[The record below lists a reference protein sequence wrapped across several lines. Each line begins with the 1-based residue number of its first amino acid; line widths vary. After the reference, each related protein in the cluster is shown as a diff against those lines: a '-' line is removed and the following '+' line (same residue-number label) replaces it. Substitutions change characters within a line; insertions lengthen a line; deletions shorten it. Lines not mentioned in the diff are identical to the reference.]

1 MVRRKARRLLPLT
14 RKKLRWVG
22 VAICSACLVLGL
34 SLGQRPAHSNLPSIN
49 QLTINAPTTPRPR
62 LANNPTQLVEQGK
75 AFYQGGQYAAAADAW
90 SKAVQGYKD
99 QPLNQAIVLNQLS
112 LAQQELG
119 QWLQAQESLRQS
131 LEIVG
136 DPPAP
141 GNLSI
146 YAQALNAQGTLKLS
160 QGDPKSALDTWGKTA
175 EVYAQL
181 NDEIGRIG
189 SLINQAQA
197 QQVMGLYLQS
207 RKTLEKVTA
216 ELDQQPNPEIRAT
229 GYRSLGNVL
238 RLVGDL
244 EEAERSLLLSLQN
257 AEATDAPQEVSMTQ
271 LSLGNTARAR
281 KSFDLAIDY
290 YQKASQSPIPSTQQ
304 QARLN
309 LLSVLSEKQDWS
321 QAQQLWPQ
329 IDTELSGQPPSRRNI
344 YSKVNLVKSLVK
356 LNQESPSKT
365 PSIPDIANITAKA
378 VQQSYDIDDPR
389 AQAYALGNLGNLY
402 ELDEQWSEARK
413 LTEQA
418 LFIAQA
424 NNASEISYQWQ
435 WQLGRIMD
443 AQKQTDQATSA
454 YQGAFQT
461 LEYLRKD
468 LVATNPEAQFS
479 FRESVEPVYRE
490 LVDLLLRADNPSQE
504 NLKQARAVME
514 SLQLT
519 ELDNFFRSACL
530 DGQIISI
537 EDIDQQ
543 SAAVVYPILLKDRI
557 ELITSLPQQED
568 LKHQTI
574 PIPQSEVE
582 ETIKLFREEI
592 EKPYTFIESKEL
604 GQVVYNWLIQPLQA
618 ELEESQADTLVFVL
632 DGALR
637 NLPLAALYDGEK
649 YLIEEYALALAPG
662 MQLINTE
669 PLQGREL
676 QVIAAG
682 ISEQRPPYPRI
693 QFVEQELDKISR
705 LVTSEVLL
713 NRDFT
718 STALRE
724 QIQSLPYPIV
734 HLATHGKFS
743 SEAEKTFLLA
753 WDKEI
758 NVTQLNEL
766 LRSSEQVR
774 PEPIELLV
782 LSACETAAG
791 DDRAA
796 LGLAGVSVQAGA
808 RSTLASLWSLD
819 DQSTASIIGEFYE
832 HLVQADTSK
841 AKALQKAQVAMISD
855 PDFRHP
861 AYWSAFVLVGNWL

>member
-1 MVRRKARRLLPLT
+1 MVRRKTRRLLPLS
-14 RKKLRWVG
+14 RRRLRLFG
-22 VAICSACLVLGL
+22 VALCSACLVLGL
-34 SLGQRPAHSNLPSIN
+34 SLGQRPAHSTLPPAN
-49 QLTINAPTTPRPR
+49 QLTINAPTAPRQR
-62 LANNPTQLVEQGK
+62 LANNPAQLVEQGK

-90 SKAVQGYKD
+90 SQAAQSYKD

-119 QWLQAQESLRQS
+119 QWLKAQDSIRQS

-141 GNLSI
+141 QNLSI
-146 YAQALNAQGTLKLS
+146 YAQALNTQGSLNLF

-175 EVYAQL
+175 EIYAQL
-181 NDEIGRIG
+181 GDEIGRIG

-207 RKTLEKVTA
+207 RKNLEKVTA
-216 ELDQQPNPEIRAT
+216 ELDQQTDPAIRAT

-244 EEAERSLLLSLQN
+244 EEAEKSLLLSLQN
-257 AEATDAPQEVSMTQ
+257 AEATDAPQEVGMTQ
-271 LSLGNTARAR
+271 LSLGNTARAQ
-281 KSFDLAIDY
+281 KSYDLAIDY
-290 YQKASQSPIPSTQQ
+290 YQKAAQSPIPSTQQ

-309 LLSVLSEKQDWS
+309 LLSVLIEKKDWS

-329 IDTELSGQPPSRRNI
+329 IETELSGQPPSRRNI
-344 YSKVNLVKSLVK
+344 YSKVNLVKSLVN
-356 LNQESPSKT
+356 LNQDSPSQT
-365 PSIPDIANITAKA
+365 PTIPDIAEITAKA

-389 AQAYALGNLGNLY
+389 AQAYALGNLGHLY

-443 AQKQTDQATSA
+443 AQMEIDQATSA
-454 YQGAFQT
+454 YQGAYQT

-490 LVDLLLRADNPSQE
+490 LVDLLLRDKDPSQD
-504 NLKQARAVME
+504 NIKQARAVME

-568 LKHQTI
+568 LQHQSI
-574 PIPQSEVE
+574 PIPQAEVE
-582 ETIKLFREEI
+582 KTIQLFREEI

-618 ELEESQADTLVFVL
+618 GIEESQADTLVFVL

-637 NLPLAALYDGEK
+637 NLPLAALYDGEN
-649 YLIEEYALALAPG
+649 YLIEKYALALAPG

-669 PLQGREL
+669 PLQGREI

-682 ISEQRPPYPRI
+682 ISDERFPYPALK
-693 QFVEQELDKISR
+693 FVKTELDKISR

-758 NVTQLNEL
+758 NVNQLNEL

-819 DQSTASIIGEFYE
+819 DQSTASIIGEFYDQ
-832 HLVQADTSK
+832 LVKADTSK
-841 AKALQKAQVAMISD
+841 AKALQKAQVAMIQD

-861 AYWSAFVLVGNWL
+861 AHWSAFVLVGNWL

>member
-1 MVRRKARRLLPLT
+1 MARRKARRLLPLT
-14 RKKLRWVG
+14 RKRLRWMG
-22 VAICSACLVLGL
+22 VALCSACLVLGL
-34 SLGQRPAHSNLPSIN
+34 SLGQRPALSNLPAAN
-49 QLTINAPTTPRPR
+49 QLTINAPTAPRQR
-62 LANNPTQLVEQGK
+62 LANNPAQLLEQGK

-90 SKAVQGYKD
+90 SQAVQGYKG
-99 QPLNQAIVLNQLS
+99 QPLNQAIVFNQLS

-141 GNLSI
+141 ENLSI
-146 YAQALNAQGTLKLS
+146 YAQALNAQGSLNLS

-309 LLSVLSEKQDWS
+309 LLSVLIDKQDWS
-321 QAQQLWPQ
+321 QAQHLWPQ
-329 IDTELSGQPPSRRNI
+329 IETELSGQPPSRRNI

-356 LNQESPSKT
+356 LNQESSSKT

-490 LVDLLLRADNPSQE
+490 LVDLLLRGDNPSQE

-543 SAAVVYPILLKDRI
+543 SAAVVYPILLKDRV

-592 EKPYTFIESKEL
+592 EKPYTHIETKEL

-618 ELEESQADTLVFVL
+618 GLEASQADTLVFVL

-637 NLPLAALYDGEK
+637 NLPLAALYDGNN
-649 YLIEEYALALAPG
+649 YLIEKYALALAPG

-682 ISEQRPPYPRI
+682 ISEERFPYPALK
-693 QFVEQELDKISR
+693 FVKQELEKISQ

-713 NRDFT
+713 DRDFT
-718 STALRE
+718 SAALRE

-774 PEPIELLV
+774 PEPIELLI

-819 DQSTASIIGEFYE
+819 DQSTASIIGEFYDQ
-832 HLVQADTSK
+832 LVQADTSK
-841 AKALQKAQVAMISD
+841 AKALQKAQVAMIKD

-861 AYWSAFVLVGNWL
+861 AHWSAFVLVGNWL

>member
-1 MVRRKARRLLPLT
+1 MLRRKARRLLPLT
-14 RKKLRWVG
+14 RKRLRWVG
-22 VAICSACLVLGL
+22 VALCSACLVLGL
-34 SLGQRPAHSNLPSIN
+34 SLGQRPAHSTLLAN
-49 QLTINAPTTPRPR
+49 QLTSSTPAASSQRF
-62 LANNPTQLVEQGK
+62 ANNPAQLVEQGK
-75 AFYQGGQYAAAADAW
+75 AFYQGGQYAAAAEAW
-90 SKAVQGYKD
+90 SQAAQGYKS

-119 QWLQAQESLRQS
+119 QWLKAQDSLRQS

-136 DPPAP
+136 APPAP
-141 GNLSI
+141 ENLSI
-146 YAQALNAQGTLKLS
+146 YAQALNAQGSLNLS
-160 QGDPKSALDTWGKTA
+160 QGDPKSAMDTWGETA
-175 EVYAQL
+175 EIYAQL
-181 NDEIGRIG
+181 GDEIGRIG

-197 QQVMGLYLQS
+197 QQVMGLYLKS

-216 ELDQQPNPEIRAT
+216 ELDQQANPEIRAT

-257 AEATDAPQEVSMTQ
+257 AEVTDAPQEVSMTQ

-309 LLSVLSEKQDWS
+309 LLSVLIEKQDWP

-443 AQKQTDQATSA
+443 AQKQTEQATSA
-454 YQGAFQT
+454 YQGAYQT

-490 LVDLLLRADNPSQE
+490 LVDLLLRGDNPSQE
-504 NLKQARAVME
+504 NLNQARAVME

-557 ELITSLPQQED
+557 ELITSLPQQKD
-568 LKHQTI
+568 LKHQSI
-574 PIPQSEVE
+574 PIPQAEVE
-582 ETIKLFREEI
+582 KTIQLFREEI

-604 GQVVYNWLIQPLQA
+604 GQIVYNWLIQPLQSG
-618 ELEESQADTLVFVL
+618 LEESQADTLVFVL

-637 NLPLAALYDGEK
+637 NLPLAALYDSEN
-649 YLIEEYALALAPG
+649 YLIEKYALALAPG

-682 ISEQRPPYPRI
+682 ISEARGFYPPLEN
-693 QFVEQELDKISR
+693 VKKELDKISR
-705 LVTSEVLL
+705 LVTSTVLL

-718 STALRE
+718 STSLRE

-743 SEAEKTFLLA
+743 SEAEKTILLA

-758 NVTQLNEL
+758 NVNQLNEL

-819 DQSTASIIGEFYE
+819 DESTASLIGEFYDE
-832 HLVQADTSK
+832 LVQSKVSK
-841 AKALQKAQVAMISD
+841 AKALQKAQVAMIQD

-861 AYWSAFVLVGNWL
+861 AHWSAFVLVGNWL

>member
-1 MVRRKARRLLPLT
+1 MAQRLLPLS
-14 RKKLRWVG
+14 RKRLRWAG
-22 VAICSACLVLGL
+22 VALCSACLVLGL
-34 SLGQRPAHSNLPSIN
+34 SFGQRPAHPTLPSTS
-49 QLTINAPTTPRPR
+49 QLTISAPAAPRKR
-62 LANNPTQLVEQGK
+62 LASNPAQLIEQGK
-75 AFYQGGQYAAAADAW
+75 VFYQGGQYAAAAEAW
-90 SKAVQGYKD
+90 SQAAKGYKN

-141 GNLSI
+141 ENLSI
-146 YAQALNAQGTLKLS
+146 YAQALNAQGSLNLS

-181 NDEIGRIG
+181 DDEIGRIG

-309 LLSVLSEKQDWS
+309 LLSVLIEKQDWS

-329 IDTELSGQPPSRRNI
+329 IETELSGQPPSRRNI

>member
-1 MVRRKARRLLPLT
+1 MVRRKARRLLSLS
-14 RKKLRWVG
+14 RKSLRLAG
-22 VAICSACLVLGL
+22 VALCSACLVLGL
-34 SLGQRPAHSNLPSIN
+34 SFGQRPAHSTLPSANRLKIS
-49 QLTINAPTTPRPR
+49 APSAPRQR
-62 LANNPTQLVEQGK
+62 LANNPAQLVEQGK
-75 AFYQGGQYAAAADAW
+75 AFYQGGQYAAAAEAW
-90 SKAVQGYKD
+90 SQAAQGYKG
-99 QPLNQAIVLNQLS
+99 QPLNQAIALNQLS

-119 QWLQAQESLRQS
+119 QWLKAQESIRQS

-136 DPPAP
+136 DPPASEH
-141 GNLSI
+141 LSI
-146 YAQALNAQGTLKLS
+146 YAQALNAQGSLNLS
-160 QGDPKSALDTWGKTA
+160 QGDPKGAMDTWVKTA
-175 EVYAQL
+175 EIYTQL
-181 NDEIGRIG
+181 DDEIGRIG

-197 QQVMGLYLQS
+197 QQVLGLYLKS

-216 ELDQQPNPEIRAT
+216 ELDQQADPEIQAT

-244 EEAERSLLLSLQN
+244 EEAEKALLLSLQN

-271 LSLGNTARAR
+271 LSLGNTARAN
-281 KSFDLAIDY
+281 KSYDLAIDY
-290 YQKASQSPIPSTQQ
+290 YQKAAKSPIPSTQQ
-304 QARLN
+304 QAQLN
-309 LLSVLSEKQDWS
+309 LLSVLIEKKDWS

-329 IDTELSGQPPSRRNI
+329 IEMALNGQPPSRRNI

-356 LNQESPSKT
+356 LNQDSPEET
-365 PSIPDIANITAKA
+365 PTILDIAKITAKA
-378 VQQSYDIDDPR
+378 IQQSNDIDDPR
-389 AQAYALGNLGNLY
+389 AQAYALGNFGHLY
-402 ELDEQWSEARK
+402 ELSEQWSEARK
-413 LTEQA
+413 YTEQA

-443 AQKQTDQATSA
+443 AQMDTDQATSA

-490 LVDLLLRADNPSQE
+490 LVDLLLRGDNPSQE

-557 ELITSLPQQED
+557 ELITSLPQQDE
-568 LKHQTI
+568 LQHRTI
-574 PIPQSEVE
+574 PISQAEVE
-582 ETIKLFREEI
+582 ETIKKLREEI
-592 EKPYTFIESKEL
+592 EKPFTFIESKEL
-604 GQVVYNWLIQPLQA
+604 GQVVYNWLIQPLHVG
-618 ELEESQADTLVFVL
+618 LEESQADTLVFVL

-637 NLPLAALYDGEK
+637 NLPLSALYDGEK
-649 YLIEEYALALAPG
+649 YLIEKYALALAPG

-676 QVIAAG
+676 KVIAAG
-682 ISEQRPPYPRI
+682 ISEEKPPYAPLK
-693 QFVEQELDKISR
+693 FVKQELDKISQ
-705 LVTSEVLL
+705 LVTSAVLL
-713 NRDFT
+713 DRDFT
-718 STALRE
+718 SAALRE

-766 LRSSEQVR
+766 LRNSEQVR

-819 DQSTASIIGEFYE
+819 DQSTASLIGEFYDE
-832 HLVQADTSK
+832 LVQSKVSK
-841 AKALQKAQVAMISD
+841 AKALQKAQIAMIKD

-861 AYWSAFVLVGNWL
+861 AHWSAFVLVGNWL

>member
-1 MVRRKARRLLPLT
+1 MVQKKARRLLPLT
-14 RKKLRWVG
+14 RKRLRWVG
-22 VAICSACLVLGL
+22 VALCSTCLVLGL
-34 SLGQRPAHSNLPSIN
+34 SLGQRPAHSTLPTAN
-49 QLTINAPTTPRPR
+49 QLTISTPATLHPR
-62 LANNPTQLVEQGK
+62 LASNPTQLVEQGK
-75 AFYQGGQYAAAADAW
+75 TFYQGGQYAAAAEAW
-90 SKAVQGYKD
+90 SQAAQAYQG

-119 QWLQAQESLRQS
+119 QWLKAQDSLSKS
-131 LEIVG
+131 LDIVG

-141 GNLSI
+141 EYLSI
-146 YAQALNAQGTLKLS
+146 YAQALNAQGSLNLS
-160 QGDPKSALDTWGKTA
+160 QGAPKKAIDTWGKTA
-175 EVYAQL
+175 KIYTQL
-181 NDEIGRIG
+181 GDEIGRIG

-244 EEAERSLLLSLQN
+244 EEAEKSLLLSLQN
-257 AEATDAPQEVSMTQ
+257 AEATDAPQEVSMTL
-271 LSLGNTARAR
+271 LSLGNTARAQ
-281 KSFDLAIDY
+281 KSYDLAIDY
-290 YQKASQSPIPSTQQ
+290 YQKAAQSPIPSTQH

-309 LLSVLSEKQDWS
+309 LLSVLIEKQDWS
-321 QAQQLWPQ
+321 QAQKLWPQ
-329 IDTELSGQPPSRRNI
+329 IETELAGQPPSRRNI

-356 LNQESPSKT
+356 LNQDSPSQT
-365 PSIPDIANITAKA
+365 PTILDIAKITAKA
-378 VQQSYDIDDPR
+378 IQQSNDIDDPR
-389 AQAYALGNLGNLY
+389 AQAYALGNFGHLY
-402 ELDEQWSEARK
+402 ELSEQWSEARK
-413 LTEQA
+413 YTEQA

-424 NNASEISYQWQ
+424 NNASEIIYQWQ

-443 AQKQTDQATSA
+443 AQMEIDQATSA
-454 YQGAFQT
+454 YQGAYQT

-490 LVDLLLRADNPSQE
+490 LVDLLLRGGNPSQE
-504 NLKQARAVME
+504 NLKKAREVME

-557 ELITSLPQQED
+557 ELITSLPQQEN
-568 LKHQTI
+568 LKHQSI
-574 PIPQSEVE
+574 PIPQTEVE
-582 ETIKLFREEI
+582 KTVKLFREEI
-592 EKPYTFIESKEL
+592 EKPFTHIETREL

-618 ELEESQADTLVFVL
+618 GLEDSQADTLVFVL
-632 DGALR
+632 DGTLR
-637 NLPLAALYDGEK
+637 NLPLAALYDGEN
-649 YLIEEYALALAPG
+649 YLIEKYALALAPG

-682 ISEQRPPYPRI
+682 ISEAREPFPALENVKI
-693 QFVEQELDKISR
+693 ELDKISR

-713 NRDFT
+713 DRDFT

-743 SEAEKTFLLA
+743 SEIEKTFLLA

-791 DDRAA
+791 DARAA

-819 DQSTASIIGEFYE
+819 DESTASLIGEFYDE
-832 HLVQADTSK
+832 LVQSKVSK
-841 AKALQKAQVAMISD
+841 AKALQKAQMAMIKD

-861 AYWSAFVLVGNWL
+861 IHWSAFVLVGNWL

>member
-1 MVRRKARRLLPLT
+1 MVQRKARRLLPLT
-14 RKKLRWVG
+14 RKRLRWVG
-22 VAICSACLVLGL
+22 VALCSTCLVLSL
-34 SLGQRPAHSNLPSIN
+34 SLGQRPAHSTLPTAN
-49 QLTINAPTTPRPR
+49 QLTISAPTTPRPR

-75 AFYQGGQYAAAADAW
+75 AFYQGGQYAAAAEAW
-90 SKAVQGYKD
+90 SQAAQAYKG

-119 QWLQAQESLRQS
+119 QWLKAQDSLS
-131 LEIVG
+131 KSFDIVG

-141 GNLSI
+141 EYLSI
-146 YAQALNAQGTLKLS
+146 YAQALNAQGSLNLS
-160 QGDPKSALDTWGKTA
+160 QGHPKKAMDTWGKTA
-175 EVYAQL
+175 EIYTQL
-181 NDEIGRIG
+181 GDEIGRIG

-216 ELDQQPNPEIRAT
+216 ELDQQANPEIRAT

-244 EEAERSLLLSLQN
+244 EEAEKSLLLSLQN
-257 AEATDAPQEVSMTQ
+257 AEATDVPQEVSMTL

-281 KSFDLAIDY
+281 KSYDLAIDY
-290 YQKASQSPIPSTQQ
+290 YQKASQSPIPSTQH
-304 QARLN
+304 QAQLN
-309 LLSVLSEKQDWS
+309 LLSVLIEKKDWS

-329 IDTELSGQPPSRRNI
+329 IETELAGQPPSRRNI

-356 LNQESPSKT
+356 LNQDSPSQT
-365 PSIPDIANITAKA
+365 PTILDIAKITAKA
-378 VQQSYDIDDPR
+378 IQQSNDIDDPR
-389 AQAYALGNLGNLY
+389 AQAYALGNFGHLY
-402 ELDEQWSEARK
+402 ELSEQWSEARK
-413 LTEQA
+413 YTEQA

-424 NNASEISYQWQ
+424 TNASEIIYQWQ

-443 AQKQTDQATSA
+443 AQMAIDQATSA
-454 YQGAFQT
+454 YQGAYQT

-490 LVDLLLRADNPSQE
+490 LVDLLLRGGNPSQE
-504 NLKQARAVME
+504 NLKKAREVME

-557 ELITSLPQQED
+557 ELITSLPQQGN
-568 LKHQTI
+568 LKHQSI
-574 PIPQSEVE
+574 PIPQAKVE
-582 ETIKLFREEI
+582 ETIQRFRDEI
-592 EKPYTFIESKEL
+592 GKPYTHNETKVL

-618 ELEESQADTLVFVL
+618 DLENSQADTLVFVL
-632 DGALR
+632 DGVLR
-637 NLPLAALYDGEK
+637 NLPLAALYDGEN
-649 YLIEEYALALAPG
+649 YLIEKYALALAPG

-682 ISEQRPPYPRI
+682 ISEARGSFPALK
-693 QFVEQELDKISR
+693 FVKIELDKISR

-743 SEAEKTFLLA
+743 SEAEKTILLA

-758 NVTQLNEL
+758 NVNQLNEL

-819 DQSTASIIGEFYE
+819 DQSTASIIGEFYDQ
-832 HLVQADTSK
+832 LVQTGSSK
-841 AKALQKAQVAMISD
+841 AKALQKAQVAMIQD

-861 AYWSAFVLVGNWL
+861 AHWSAFVLVGNWL

>member
-1 MVRRKARRLLPLT
+1 MAQRLLPLS
-14 RKKLRWVG
+14 RKRLRWAG
-22 VAICSACLVLGL
+22 VALCSACLVLGL
-34 SLGQRPAHSNLPSIN
+34 SFGQRPAHPTLPSTS
-49 QLTINAPTTPRPR
+49 QLTISAPAAPRKR
-62 LANNPTQLVEQGK
+62 LASNPAQLIEQGK
-75 AFYQGGQYAAAADAW
+75 VFYQGGQYAAAAEAW
-90 SKAVQGYKD
+90 SQAAKGYKN

-119 QWLQAQESLRQS
+119 QWLQSQESLRQS

-141 GNLSI
+141 ENLSI
-146 YAQALNAQGTLKLS
+146 YAQALNAQGSLNLS

-181 NDEIGRIG
+181 DDEIGRIG

-290 YQKASQSPIPSTQQ
+290 YQKAAQSPIPSTQQ

-309 LLSVLSEKQDWS
+309 LLSVLIEKQDWS

-329 IDTELSGQPPSRRNI
+329 IETELSGQPPSRRNI

-490 LVDLLLRADNPSQE
+490 LVDLLLRGDNPSQE

-557 ELITSLPQQED
+557 ELITSLPQQEG